1 MLSDSKVSQVIADSA
16 VTHQQLGPA
25 AATASNTAATASST
39 AVTPIASVQPAAAT
53 ASPTATTTAPP
64 ITTATTASTA
74 AAPVS
79 PPGMTGTA
87 ATLPAAGEAAEIAAA
102 NASTASNSTFNGTT
116 AMNSSQL
123 SVQHNPPWNLDR
135 IDQKSLP
142 LDDKYVWT
150 NNGANVNVYVLDTGV
165 RKTHQE
171 LLYDP
176 SLNISGSRAIH
187 GWSAIGVPSNSDDC
201 MGHGTHVS
209 GTIGGLT
216 YGVAKNATI
225 HAVRVLDCQGNAL
238 TSNVIAGLDWLAQN
252 FQLPAVASLSLG
264 ADSPNSAMDD
274 AVKALIALGVTVV
287 VAAGNF
293 NQNACQNSPAGVQA
307 AITVAASDIT
317 DTRWT
322 WSNFGSCVDVIAP
335 GVNVVSI
342 TDTSD
347 TVMNFLATGTSQA
360 CPHVSGVAALYLQSN
375 PTAPP
380 SQVASSIIEG
390 ATQGQIVNGD
400 YSGTPNRFLMTYMDT
415 SPSVSIAPESLPPV
429 VLFAG
434 SSFSNSAQSN
444 QTIALANSGNTTVD
458 FNVSATPLGLVGGWI
473 VVAPTTGTIAAGQS
487 QDLVLSYDITQS
499 GFQTL
504 LQASV
509 LITTSGRPSAKAI
522 TASAYSFCPELQSAV
537 PAATHTTSV
546 TFPLVQ
552 DWRPISG
559 DWPALIDN
567 NGSWIYFVAQIQ
579 FSHPVAE
586 LSPSALLINGGQGI
600 IEALNNTGPNGD
612 LCGGFSIRA
621 KVPFSPLVT
630 LQTTVGVTVQ
640 GAEVTDVY
648 GVAFPTY
655 SNTSTID
662 HRPVGQLYSTMP
674 YSGAQGSVT
683 SDQTVVLKLVF
694 SEPVTGVSASSFLVS
709 GPTFNGSPVSGV
721 RLLRGT
727 NSFYHLAI
735 NLPGGYYGPV
745 TVSLQSV
752 VRDTADNANLPVS
765 PLTFT
770 RVAYPLLSGECY
782 GVVQSPGQLTSL
794 N

>member
-1 MLSDSKVSQVIADSA
+1 MHWCDCSFALALFCVAAAVLGLSEDPASAAVSFQSPLASQSSFHRGLKQEATLPYIVQLKPGYGTADVTDLCTQLQATRTPCSYQYDTVFVGFAAQLTTEDYTAMLSDSKVS
-16 VTHQQLGPA
+16 
-25 AATASNTAATASST
+25 
-39 AVTPIASVQPAAAT
+39 
-53 ASPTATTTAPP
+53 
-64 ITTATTASTA
+64 
-74 AAPVS
+74 
-79 PPGMTGTA
+79 
-87 ATLPAAGEAAEIAAA
+87 
-102 NASTASNSTFNGTT
+102 
-116 AMNSSQL
+116 
-123 SVQHNPPWNLDR
+123 QHNPPWNLDR